1 MTVQAIERQT
11 VIEAVHEAVE
21 HHGAKREELIP
32 ILSDVNRQLG
42 YIPPEAFE
50 ELSQLMRI
58 PKSQMFSVA
67 TFYQMLST
75 RPVGKHII
83 RFCESAPCHV
93 VGGRE
98 VWQALQDKL
107 GLEDGQT
114 SADNQWT
121 LQTVSCLGICGV
133 GPVMMVDEDVYGN
146 IKPEQVPDILA
157 RYEERG

>member
-1 MTVQAIERQT
+1 MTVQAIDGKA
-11 VIEAVHEAVE
+11 VIEAVREAVDL
-21 HHGAKREELIP
+21 HGAKREELIP

-50 ELSQLMRI
+50 ELSRLMRV
-58 PKSQMFSVA
+58 PKSQIFSVA

-75 RPVGKHII
+75 RPVGKHVI

-98 VWQALQDKL
+98 VWQALQDQL
-107 GLEDGQT
+107 GLEEGQT
-114 SADNQWT
+114 SSDNQWT

>member
-1 MTVQAIERQT
+1 MTVQAIDGNE
-11 VIEAVHEAVE
+11 VIEAVREAVKN
-21 HHGAKREELIP
+21 HGTKREELIP
-32 ILSDVNRQLG
+32 ILNDVNRKLG

-50 ELSQLMRI
+50 ELSREMRI

-67 TFYQMLST
+67 SFYEMLST
-75 RPVGKHII
+75 RPVGKHVI

-107 GLEDGQT
+107 GLEEGET
-114 SADNQWT
+114 SPDRQWT

-133 GPVMMVDEDVYGN
+133 GPVMMIDDDVFGN
-146 IKPEQVPDILA
+146 IKPQQVPEILA

>member
-1 MTVQAIERQT
+1 MTVQAIDGKA
-11 VIEAVHEAVE
+11 VIEAVREAVDL
-21 HHGAKREELIP
+21 HGAKREELIP

-50 ELSQLMRI
+50 ELSRLMRV

-75 RPVGKHII
+75 RPVGKHVI

-98 VWQALQDKL
+98 VWQALQDQL
-107 GLEDGQT
+107 GLEEGQT
-114 SADNQWT
+114 SSDNQWT